1 LDDLVSLRCKHC
13 GAPLDR
19 KDVESDSPY
28 VTCSSCGTTQQRV
41 DAKAYMEQ
49 MMGQIQSWIS
59 KAIPGGF
66 SMSQTEN
73 VDSIA
78 RFNIFNN
85 NIRPRIETE
94 YTEYKFA
101 ANSLLANPL
110 IVLPFT
116 VDKSAVPTHKSSSA
130 FEFNARA
137 KSVEPLAVDEAS
149 KTIVT
154 SAVEM
159 GSAYALLINNA
170 KLIQEDTPGR
180 YALMANNF
188 KEAASSFS
196 KIKGYAP
203 IGERFEALAQVAEG
217 CDKLMSGNAME
228 SSQHFINGRDRLAAV
243 KDKISTDLNLGLM
256 FNAVSTEATQAK
268 MLADMAAFVYK
279 SGGDAMKTLDVI
291 HRIFSFNYPTTGKWG
306 YLLGNKDRFNEVF
319 ENISAIMEARNGGAM
334 RITAG
339 SGQYLVPFWDV
350 DLRYSFQT
358 GSIFGKKS
366 VEVTEDLLVPAD
378 FVIDQ
383 QCLSDPA
390 SALTDIFSIRPE
402 KSILAGITGKETS
415 ISGGEGI
422 GRLSEASMNSP
433 GARKIVLPLSTK
445 REAEKVV
452 NDYLAVRTSSDN
464 KLKLS
469 KPYIKNLIYIP
480 CDVDGSLRAPSGF
493 GALVPKRIPRTS
505 ASQLIVI

>member
-1 LDDLVSLRCKHC
+1 
-13 GAPLDR
+13 
-19 KDVESDSPY
+19 
-28 VTCSSCGTTQQRV
+28 
-41 DAKAYMEQ
+41 
-49 MMGQIQSWIS
+49 
-59 KAIPGGF
+59 
-66 SMSQTEN
+66 MSQTEN

-110 IVLPFT
+110 MVLPFT
-116 VDKSAVPTHKSSSA
+116 VDKAAIPSHTSASA

-149 KTIVT
+149 KSIVT
-154 SAVEM
+154 SAAEM

-180 YALMANNF
+180 YTLMANNF
-188 KEAASSFS
+188 RESAASFS
-196 KIKGYAP
+196 KIKGYSLM
-203 IGERFEALAQVAEG
+203 GERFGFLATVAEG
-217 CDKLMSGNAME
+217 CEKLMNGNAME
-228 SSQHFINGRDRLAAV
+228 SSQHFIDGKDGLTAL
-243 KDKISTDLNLGLM
+243 KDKFAADLNLGLM
-256 FNAVSTEATQAK
+256 YNAVAMEATQAK
-268 MLADMAAFVYK
+268 ILADMAAFVYK
-279 SGGDAMKTLDVI
+279 GGGDALKTLDIV
-291 HRIFSFNYPTTGKWG
+291 HRIFSFNYPSTGKWG
-306 YLLGNKDRFNEVF
+306 YLLGNKERFNEVF
-319 ENISAIMEARNGGAM
+319 ENISALMEARNGGAM
-334 RITAG
+334 LITAG
-339 SGQYLVPFWDV
+339 AGQYLVPFWDV

-358 GSIFGKKS
+358 GSMFSKKS

-378 FVIDQ
+378 FVIDP

-415 ISGGEGI
+415 ISGGAGI
-422 GRLSEASMNSP
+422 GRLSQASLNSP
-433 GARKIVLPLSTK
+433 GSRKIVLPLSTK

-469 KPYIKNLIYIP
+469 KPYVKNLIYIP
-480 CDVDGSLRAPSGF
+480 CEVDGALKAPSEF
-493 GALVPKRIPRTS
+493 GPLTPKRIPRTS